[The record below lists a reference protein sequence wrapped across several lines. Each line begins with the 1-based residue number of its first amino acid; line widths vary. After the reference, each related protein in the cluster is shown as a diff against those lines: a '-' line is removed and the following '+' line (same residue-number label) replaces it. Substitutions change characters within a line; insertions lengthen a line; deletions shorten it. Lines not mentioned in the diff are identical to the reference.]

1 MQGANPLKGE
11 GAILLDGKSYPLR
24 FTWSALAELQEKY
37 PSGFN
42 TARTDV
48 LADLIAWGLRHVAPE
63 LTPEK
68 IMDLSPPMIESI
80 EAVNKALMIAY
91 YGEKGPPKTEEGENP
106 PKAPLN
112 GSGGAETS
120 LSASDFE
127 AKSSGI

>member
-1 MQGANPLKGE
+1 MQGTNPLKGE

-42 TARTDV
+42 TAHTDV
-48 LADLIAWGLRHVAPE
+48 LADMISWGVRHVAPE

-68 IMDLSPPMIESI
+68 IMDLCPPLLPAI
-80 EAVNKALMIAY
+80 EAVNHALMLAY
-91 YGEKGPPKTEEGENP
+91 YGPDGPPKTEGENP

-120 LSASDFE
+120 LSASEFE